1 MTEYKPTYKDRCED
15 ATCKGY
21 GKPLVDRGYGYPVC
35 ITAGWRSERY
45 PGGNLP
51 MHQRYLDNVMEAI

>member
-35 ITAGWRSERY
+35 ITAGWRSIDDLIEELDAEE
-45 PGGNLP
+45 GG
-51 MHQRYLDNVMEAI
+51 R